1 MADNYA
7 IIGLAKLKTAGNIQG
22 VLSHMMRE
30 RETPNANGKENDVRI
45 RPPKLPEIMDRI
57 KSYLPRANAVYGFD
71 FLVTASPQFFAEAS
85 PEEVEAWK
93 RDSTEWLQKTFGKDN
108 VIGLVFHHDE
118 TTVHGQ
124 ALIIPEWQ
132 HKLCA
137 AHYTDGRAKLRALW
151 SSYAKAMAK
160 YGLKRGK
167 MFSPAEHKAIKEYY
181 SQVNRALKTSEAM
194 KVRPDQLPAPK
205 LSDRVDPRNYAAD
218 LINYSLSWY
227 RKSVASLREEL
238 AAERDAR
245 ESMAKKV
252 SRNRTQAQALRED
265 PDAYNRLRDRLAKE
279 MQGRAADRKKYIE
292 LVQAVR
298 EFFRKNID
306 GNSVYRTP
314 ERLGRL
320 QNIPEVK
327 EAVRLDLYPDSKPK
341 HGDELTL

>member
-1 MADNYA
+1 M
-7 IIGLAKLKTAGNIQG
+7 
-22 VLSHMMRE
+22 
-30 RETPNANGKENDVRI
+30 
-45 RPPKLPEIMDRI
+45 
-57 KSYLPRANAVYGFD
+57 
-71 FLVTASPQFFAEAS
+71 
-85 PEEVEAWK
+85 
-93 RDSTEWLQKTFGKDN
+93 
-108 VIGLVFHHDE
+108 
-118 TTVHGQ
+118 
-124 ALIIPEWQ
+124 
-132 HKLCA
+132 
-137 AHYTDGRAKLRALW
+137 
-151 SSYAKAMAK
+151 
-160 YGLKRGK
+160 
-167 MFSPAEHKAIKEYY
+167 
-181 SQVNRALKTSEAM
+181 
-194 KVRPDQLPAPK
+194 
-205 LSDRVDPRNYAAD
+205 
-218 LINYSLSWY
+218 
-227 RKSVASLREEL
+227 REEL